1 MDKPQGT
8 VQKSENFP
16 PAGTDLPTGV
26 EPPQGSSTAEEAI
39 RAIVRRVAGHEE
51 DLARRVVA
59 RCRQEIVD
67 YRAGD
72 NSLYLDATRV
82 ALDNVEILLSN
93 LEHGD
98 TVSTLQLEKTRM
110 GAARRVHQCI
120 PLVSYLRAMRLWGEV
135 VWETLRG
142 AAREDSQEEREAA
155 VEIAGRV
162 MRHVDAVSTAGALAY
177 LHEAQ
182 GLSSLGQVL
191 RRDLLEALLGGERET
206 NAARRRAQTLGIRL
220 AENYVVIVIRP
231 QEVRAGGGDGQA
243 LATRSGVLQTVE
255 TTRTYLRSPHGT
267 VLVGVRETEVV
278 ALYPVHDAADVHAV
292 RLDADSL
299 ARALAA
305 SKLSVGMS
313 GWQPGLAAVAL
324 SYGVAKEAAQVAAA
338 GGITARAVT
347 LDEVL
352 VDHIARYTPYA
363 GRVLDDTLHPLVRYD
378 RLHGTSLVQTISAYI
393 DSGFNL
399 TRSSEVLHVHPNTVM
414 YRLRRVSELS
424 GRDPHDPDD
433 LLILFLALKLAQL
446 NPPP

>member
-1 MDKPQGT
+1 VHNAQVT
-8 VQKSENFP
+8 VQKSENLP

-26 EPPQGSSTAEEAI
+26 VPHHGSSIAEAV
-39 RAIVRRVAGHEE
+39 RAIVRRVAGRE
-51 DLARRVVA
+51 DELATRVVD
-59 RCRQEIVD
+59 RCREEIVD

-72 NSLYLDATRV
+72 KTLHVDATRA
-82 ALDNVEILLSN
+82 ALDNVEVLLSN
-93 LEHGD
+93 LEHGEAI
-98 TVSTLQLEKTRM
+98 STQQLEKTRM

-135 VWETLRG
+135 TWETLRA
-142 AAREDSQEEREAA
+142 AARDDSPEELEAA
-155 VEIAGRV
+155 LEIAGRV
-162 MRHVDAVSTAGALAY
+162 MRHVDAASTAGALAY

-220 AENYVVIVIRP
+220 AENHVVLVIRQ
-231 QEVRAGGGDGQA
+231 QEVPSGGGGVPA
-243 LATRSGVLQTVE
+243 LATRSGVLQAVE
-255 TTRTYLRSPHGT
+255 TARTYLRSPHGT
-267 VLVGVRETEVV
+267 VLVGVRETEVI
-278 ALYPVHDAADVHAV
+278 ALYPVEDATEIHTV
-292 RLDADSL
+292 RVDADSL
-299 ARALAA
+299 ARALGP
-305 SKLSVGMS
+305 SRLSVGMS

-324 SYGVAKEAAQVAAA
+324 SYAEAKEAAQIAAA
-338 GGITARAVT
+338 GGITGRAVT

-363 GRVLDDTLHPLVRYD
+363 GRVLDDTLHPLIRYD
-378 RLHGTSLVQTISAYI
+378 SLHGTSLVQTISAYI

-414 YRLRRVSELS
+414 YRLRRVGELS

>member
-1 MDKPQGT
+1 MDKRPGT
-8 VQKSENFP
+8 VQKSENLP
-16 PAGTDLPTGV
+16 PVGTDLPTGV
-26 EPPQGSSTAEEAI
+26 VPPHGPSTADDAV
-39 RAIVRRVAGHEE
+39 RAIVARVAGHEE
-51 DLARRVVA
+51 DLASRVVA

-72 NSLYLDATRV
+72 NALYLDATRV
-82 ALDNVEILLSN
+82 ALDNVEVLLSN
-93 LEHGD
+93 LERGD
-98 TVSTLQLEKTRM
+98 TISTVQLETTRM

-120 PLVSYLRAMRLWGEV
+120 PLVSYLRATRLWGEV
-135 VWETLRG
+135 AWETLRA
-142 AAREDSQEEREAA
+142 AARDDSPEELDAA
-155 VEIAGRV
+155 LEIASAV

-206 NAARRRAQTLGIRL
+206 NTARRRAQALGIRL
-220 AENYVVIVIRP
+220 AENYVVLVIRP
-231 QEVRAGGGDGQA
+231 LEVRAGAGDRQA

-255 TTRTYLRSPHGT
+255 TARTYLRSPHGT

-278 ALYPVHDAADVHAV
+278 ALYPVHDAVEIHAV
-292 RLDADSL
+292 RPDADAL
-299 ARALAA
+299 ARALAG
-305 SKLSVGMS
+305 SRLSVGMS
-313 GWQPGLAAVAL
+313 GWEPGLAALAL
-324 SYGVAKEAAQVAAA
+324 SYGVAREAAQVAAA
-338 GGITARAVT
+338 GGITGRAVT

-378 RLHGTSLVQTISAYI
+378 RLHGTALVQTISAYI

-414 YRLRRVSELS
+414 YRLRRIGELS

-433 LLILFLALKLAQL
+433 LLILFLALKQAEL